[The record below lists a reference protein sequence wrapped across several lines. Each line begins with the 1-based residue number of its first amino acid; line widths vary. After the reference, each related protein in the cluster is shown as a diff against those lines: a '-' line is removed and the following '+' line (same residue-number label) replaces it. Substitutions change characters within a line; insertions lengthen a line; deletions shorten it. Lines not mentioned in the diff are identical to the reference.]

1 MDFLEN
7 IRNIDKIIILFQI
20 YALKTSDSILLE
32 DQILEYSILFFSSTR
47 VLEVI
52 VKLLKKIHLILPI
65 TSKNGV

>member
-1 MDFLEN
+1 LDFLEN